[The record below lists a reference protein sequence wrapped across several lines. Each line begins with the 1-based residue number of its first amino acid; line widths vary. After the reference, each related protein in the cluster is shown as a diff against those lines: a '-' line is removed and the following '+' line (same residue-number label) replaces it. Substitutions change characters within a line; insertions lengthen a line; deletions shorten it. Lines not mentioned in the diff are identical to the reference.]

1 MNRRSILILSLAFGS
16 TLAPSQEPDSER
28 AVVQAVLLE
37 EDGSVSD
44 TVLVSRELHRVTGRT
59 QTFVGWSA
67 NLWPAGWHRPL
78 GEPFLRRFGDANE
91 RSRELAE
98 MAIHLGPRLRLMDKS
113 RAPATASVLTLSRV
127 GLNTAG
133 DSALI
138 EIQFTCPGLCGS
150 EDLVLY
156 VRRVGVWRRQAV
168 VRSQVH

>member
-59 QTFVGWSA
+59 QTFAGWSA
-67 NLWPAGWHRPL
+67 SLWPAGWRRPL
-78 GEPFLRRFGDANE
+78 GEPFLRRFWDANE
-91 RSRELAE
+91 HPRELAE

-113 RAPATASVLTLSRV
+113 RAPATASVFTLSRV
-127 GLNTAG
+127 GLNAAE